1 MGSHEFIRAFDL
13 FLKLNG
19 KVVIAALGPF
29 VNLAILPVRGGNGLP
44 PLFFFYIVKVP
55 MSLLTK
61 NQADMSINVTR
72 TRLIGY

>member
-29 VNLAILPVRGGNGLP
+29 VNLAILPVRGGNGLL
-44 PLFFFYIVKVP
+44 PLFFFF
-55 MSLLTK
+55 M
-61 NQADMSINVTR
+61 
-72 TRLIGY
+72 

>member
-29 VNLAILPVRGGNGLP
+29 VNLAILPVRGGNGLL
-44 PLFFFYIVKVP
+44 PLFFFLYSQSTNEPSYQK
-55 MSLLTK
+55 S
-61 NQADMSINVTR
+61 
-72 TRLIGY
+72 G